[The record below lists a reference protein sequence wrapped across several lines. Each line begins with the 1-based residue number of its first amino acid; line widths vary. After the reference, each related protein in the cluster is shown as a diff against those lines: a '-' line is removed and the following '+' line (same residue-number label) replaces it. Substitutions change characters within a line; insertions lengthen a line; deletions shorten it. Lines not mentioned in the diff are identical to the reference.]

1 MWLMSSNEFIG
12 EAVQLNKVL
21 KLEILAKGALSSR
34 GQFCAAVVDL
44 VNICKEHQAL
54 PCFCYLHKQLMNNWK
69 RNGRQLREKSP
80 PLTN

>member
-1 MWLMSSNEFIG
+1 MSSNEFIG

-34 GQFCAAVVDL
+34 GQFCAAVVYL

-54 PCFCYLHKQLMNNWK
+54 PCSCYLHKQLIMNNWK
-69 RNGRQLREKSP
+69 KNGRQLREKSL
-80 PLTN
+80 PLAN